1 MTGEEKRKRL
11 KEQLKAQYKKDLQ
24 LRKEFLNKA
33 QNLKKSQKL
42 NDTIS
47 DIVGSLE
54 DDTDSW
60 IEQLNE
66 GSALSEAK
74 LDVMLDQASETSR
87 ELDRLAKEAEMQ
99 KIEAED
105 LVTQMKK
112 EMGLIT
118 EEPETPAAK
127 EETEKP
133 QAKKE
138 SSETK
143 KKPNK
148 PQKKLGDF

>member
-60 IEQLNE
+60 IEQMNE

-105 LVTQMKK
+105 LVTQMKR

-118 EEPETPAAK
+118 EEPEPPAAK
-127 EETEKP
+127 DGT
-133 QAKKE
+133 AKKPTQE
-138 SSETK
+138 EAPEAK
-143 KKPNK
+143 KKPK
-148 PQKKLGDF
+148 KTQKKLGDF